1 MVFPEGEGGDH
12 VLSLGADG
20 MAVEQRAEGTA
31 SVTNYDLGPEAFD
44 GAVVAGNLVGKL
56 VLQGEVVGAKNI
68 GSFGGLP
75 PADAIGQAIED
86 DRGWGSSLTGFFA
99 LWGKGDTRQ
108 GMQGFVATRVESFFN
123 ELVELG
129 GRDLS
134 LLEFTAEEVVG
145 VAESFKKGGEK
156 RGEDAGVAKEEFIK
170 LLPVHEVKAGRFKG
184 AGGSGAWF
192 IIEES
197 HFAKDITR

>member
-1 MVFPEGEGGDH
+1 
-12 VLSLGADG
+12 
-20 MAVEQRAEGTA
+20 
-31 SVTNYDLGPEAFD
+31 
-44 GAVVAGNLVGKL
+44 VVAGNLVGKI
-56 VLQGEVVGAKNI
+56 VIQGKVVGAKNI
-68 GSFGGLP
+68 GSLGCLS
-75 PADAIGQAIED
+75 ATDAVGQAIESD
-86 DRGWGSSLTGFFA
+86 GGWGSSLTGLLA
-99 LWGKGDTRQ
+99 LGRKGDARQ

-156 RGEDAGVAKEEFIK
+156 RGEDAGITKEQFVK

-184 AGGSGAWF
+184 AGGSGAGF
-192 IIEES
+192 IIEEG
-197 HFAKDITR
+197 HFAKDIPRKKMTEGGITLAIDVNGDFDTAF